1 MQHCAIVLSAMDI
14 SQNSD
19 RLGFFTLYHVC
30 EAIDKTDNS
39 QLQLLSR
46 ILSSRLSD
54 LKNVFEKI
62 DFLDSNINGV
72 TEQDN
77 PYRTKLEL
85 VAADKRKSSMQKK
98 KLFMLKHKR
107 IIEVQIFDTVKSL
120 CKSIENAEIANQ
132 AKIKSLVDG
141 KLQQLSKII

>member
-1 MQHCAIVLSAMDI
+1 MQHCAIVSNAMDNL
-14 SQNSD
+14 QNSD

-46 ILSSRLSD
+46 ILSSKLSD

-62 DFLDSNINGV
+62 DFLDSNINVLIG
-72 TEQDN
+72 QDN

-120 CKSIENAEIANQ
+120 CKSIETAEVSNQ
-132 AKIKSLVDG
+132 AEIKSLIDG
-141 KLQQLSKII
+141 KLQQIAKII